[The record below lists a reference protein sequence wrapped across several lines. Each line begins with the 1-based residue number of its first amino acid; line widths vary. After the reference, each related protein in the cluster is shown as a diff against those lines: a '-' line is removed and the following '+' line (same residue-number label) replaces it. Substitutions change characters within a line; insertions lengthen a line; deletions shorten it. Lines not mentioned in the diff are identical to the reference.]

1 MNTGPKWGR
10 YLPLREFDMVMRK
23 LIVGL
28 VIDMVVF
35 AGLLFLPAGTWRW
48 WRAWVFL
55 GVFLA
60 ATTAVMAVPFPGKQ
74 ELFKERLK
82 PPVQKGQPPAD
93 KVLLILLI
101 ASFCGLLVFIP
112 LDVFRFHW
120 LGRPAPFVSAL
131 GLAVCFA
138 GYWIAFLAVRENAFA
153 TVVVRHQEERQ
164 QKVIDTGLYGV
175 IRHPMYAGLILF
187 IVGIPLWLES
197 CAGVLFS
204 AIPIAT
210 IILRALPEEKFLK
223 RELQGYN
230 AYMERVRYRLV
241 PYLW

>member
-1 MNTGPKWGR
+1 
-10 YLPLREFDMVMRK
+10 MVRRK
-23 LIVGL
+23 LSVGL
-28 VIDMVVF
+28 VIEMGLF

-55 GVFLA
+55 GVFCA
-60 ATTAVMAVPFPGKQ
+60 AAAAMMAVPFPGKQ
-74 ELFKERLK
+74 ELIKERLK
-82 PPVQKGQPPAD
+82 PPVQKGQPLAD

-112 LDVFRFHW
+112 LNVFRSHW
-120 LGRPAPFVSAL
+120 LGKPAPFVAAL

-153 TVVVRHQEERQ
+153 SRVVRHQEERQ
-164 QKVIDTGLYGV
+164 QKVIDSALYGV
-175 IRHPMYAGLILF
+175 VRHPMYAGLTLF

-197 CAGVLFS
+197 YAGVLFS
-204 AIPIAT
+204 AIPIT
-210 IILRALPEEKFLK
+210 TLILRTVAEEKFLK
-223 RELQGYN
+223 RELKGYN
-230 AYMERVRYRLV
+230 AYMERVRFRLV

>member
-1 MNTGPKWGR
+1 
-10 YLPLREFDMVMRK
+10 MRK

-28 VIDMVVF
+28 VIEMVVF
-35 AGLLFLPAGTWRW
+35 AGLLVLPAGTWGW

-55 GVFLA
+55 GVFFVA
-60 ATTAVMAVPFPGKQ
+60 ATAVMAVPFPGKQ

-93 KVLLILLI
+93 KVVLILLI

-120 LGRPAPFVSAL
+120 LGKPAPFVSAL

-138 GYWIAFLAVRENAFA
+138 GYWIAFRAVRENAFA

-175 IRHPMYAGLILF
+175 IRHPLYAGLILF
-187 IVGIPLWLES
+187 IVGVPLWLES
-197 CAGVLFS
+197 YAGVLFS
-204 AIPIAT
+204 AIPIAA
-210 IILRALPEEKFLK
+210 IILRTVAEERFLK